1 MTNTEKFKEV
11 FGYTPE
17 VCCLISP
24 SVCREQDD
32 CENCPFDDWW
42 QQEYRE
48 CFEFKEEYECKDN

>member
-48 CFEFKEEYECKDN
+48 CFEFKEEYE